1 MKKNLVVALVVL
13 LMGGVFT
20 SAKAQENV
28 FKINIFS
35 PIVKTFNVSYERKLS
50 ASGSFQIGAFY
61 TGYSAGETKFSGFG
75 VTPEY
80 RFYLSETEAP
90 AGFYIAPFLRYQN
103 FKLTEDVTPSEDR
116 KSVV

>member
-50 ASGSFQIGAFY
+50 AIG
-61 TGYSAGETKFSGFG
+61 KFSDWGILHRLLG
-75 VTPEY
+75 W
-80 RFYLSETEAP
+80 
-90 AGFYIAPFLRYQN
+90 
-103 FKLTEDVTPSEDR
+103 
-116 KSVV
+116 